1 MPGTRVVLAMALVW
15 LSTSVMV
22 SGQAESAAE
31 LLVAGERASTQTPGV
46 QRSKASL
53 EQARGLFERALAR
66 AQESQ
71 DRPSEARAHY
81 RLGQT
86 AIYLDDARAAI
97 AHFDQAIPLFHSLA
111 LPVDEA
117 RALNNKA
124 VALWQLG
131 EASEALDAY
140 QLVLPLRRQLKD
152 RRGEALTL
160 AGMANC
166 YLAMGETATAL
177 NHYRQVHGIWQ
188 ELADPDGL
196 AENHNSTGNA
206 LVQLGELDRAQI
218 EFEQAQA
225 LWRQKGNRLRLLYV
239 RNNLGW
245 VAIGRKA
252 FRTAQTHLAGLVT
265 ELEPTGDRRA
275 VSYVHHNLGSVYSGL
290 GDPARARESFLQS
303 LAIKREIGDRVGAAY
318 TLQALGEIA
327 ATREETL
334 RYWAEALTIRRDVPD
349 AQGLI
354 VTLGALARLHRDEKQ
369 LAQSRGEIEEAIELI
384 ESRRAALVSQ
394 DLRATYFAGKRDYYE
409 FLAAILLDQGE
420 TAAALAVADRAR
432 GRQLLDRLSDTLAG
446 LRQGVPPVLLGRE
459 RKIQQAINAA
469 AEQGTRPKLPALLRE
484 AHDIAEEIRR
494 QSPHYASLVS
504 PQPVTASQ
512 IQKLLGPGE
521 VLVQYLLSETS
532 SFVWTVTPTAIQVD
546 RLPGRRAIE
555 QLVRPWRT
563 AVVERAN
570 WATTASSLR
579 RTLVPRSLDGYRR
592 VILAADGVLE
602 SIPFGLILG
611 DRLELAS
618 LPSATALALRRTEA
632 TRPARRV
639 DVLADPV
646 FSPSD
651 ARLTH
656 AAATPPANVRARL
669 RFSRTEA
676 ESIGALVPAASLR
689 VAMDFSANR
698 SFLHSASDAAVLH
711 LATHT
716 EVDSTQPELSGLAL
730 SQYDAQGRPV
740 EGFVRL
746 GEVFGL
752 SLRARLVTLSSC
764 RSARGTDLPGEGLVS
779 LTRGFLYAG
788 AGTVLASLWDV
799 DDRATA
805 ELMRRFYRAHLQ
817 QKLPPPAALRAAQ
830 MSLRAEPGWEHP
842 YYWAAFTLQGEWR

>member
-1 MPGTRVVLAMALVW
+1 MPGTRVVTAMALVG
-15 LSTSVMV
+15 LSMAWMV

-31 LLVAGERASTQTPGV
+31 LLTAGERALAPEPGAE
-46 QRSKASL
+46 RSRISL
-53 EQARGLFERALAR
+53 ERARGLFERALAQSR
-66 AQESQ
+66 ETQ
-71 DRPSEARAHY
+71 DRPSEARAYY

-86 AIYLDDARAAI
+86 AIYLDDAHGAI
-97 AHFDQAIPLFHSLA
+97 RQFDQAIPLFRA
-111 LPVDEA
+111 LRLPADET

-131 EASEALDAY
+131 EAVEALEAY
-140 QLVLPLRRQLKD
+140 RLVLPLRHQLKD
-152 RRGEALTL
+152 RRGEAFTL

-166 YLAMGETATAL
+166 HLAMGETAAAL
-177 NHYRQVHGIWQ
+177 DLYRQVHPIWQ
-188 ELADPDGL
+188 ELADSNGI

-206 LVQLGELDRAQI
+206 LVQLGELERAQF
-218 EFEQAQA
+218 EFEQAQS
-225 LWRQKGNRLRLLYV
+225 LWRQSGNRLRLLYV

-252 FRTAQTHLAGLVT
+252 FRAAQTQLEGLT
-265 ELEPTGDRRA
+265 AELEPTGDRRA

-290 GDPARARESFLQS
+290 GDPAKARESFLKS
-303 LAIKREIGDRVGAAY
+303 LAIKRDIGDRVGAAY

-327 ATREETL
+327 ATRDEKT
-334 RYWAEALTIRRDVPD
+334 RYWAEALTIRREVPD

-354 VTLGALARLHRDEKQ
+354 VTLGALARLHREEKQ
-369 LAQSRGEIEEAIELI
+369 LARSRAEMEEAIELI

-409 FLAAILLDQGE
+409 YLVAILVDQGE
-420 TAAALAVADRAR
+420 PAAALALADRAR
-432 GRQLLDRLSDTLAG
+432 GRQLLDRLADTLAG
-446 LRQGVPPVLLGRE
+446 LRQGVPAPLLARE
-459 RKIQQAINAA
+459 RKVQQAINAV
-469 AEQGTRPKLPALLRE
+469 AEQGARPKLSALLRE
-484 AHDIAEEIRR
+484 AHDLAEEIRR
-494 QSPHYASLVS
+494 QSPRYASLAS
-504 PQPVTASQ
+504 PEPVTAPQ
-512 IQKLLGPGE
+512 MQQLLAPGE
-521 VLVQYLLSETS
+521 VLVQYLLSEPS
-532 SFVWTVTPTAIQVD
+532 SFVWTVTATEILVD
-546 RLPGRRAIE
+546 RLPGRRAID

-563 AVVERAN
+563 AITQRAG
-570 WATTASSLR
+570 WADAASSLR
-579 RTLVPRSLDGYRR
+579 RTLIPRTLDRHRR
-592 VILAADGVLE
+592 VILATDGALE

-611 DRLELAS
+611 DRFEVAN
-618 LPSATALALRRTEA
+618 LPSATALALWRAGGARTA
-632 TRPARRV
+632 KRV

-651 ARLTH
+651 ARLTQ
-656 AAATPPANVRARL
+656 AAAVAPANVRARL

-676 ESIGALVPAASLR
+676 ESIGALVPMASLR
-689 VAMDFSANR
+689 IALDFSANR
-698 SFLHSASDAAVLH
+698 SFLKSAGDAAVLH

-740 EGFVRL
+740 DGFVRL

-752 SLRARLVTLSSC
+752 SLRARLVTLSAC
-764 RSARGTDLPGEGLVS
+764 RSAGGTELPGEGLVS

-788 AGTVLASLWDV
+788 AGAVLASLWDV